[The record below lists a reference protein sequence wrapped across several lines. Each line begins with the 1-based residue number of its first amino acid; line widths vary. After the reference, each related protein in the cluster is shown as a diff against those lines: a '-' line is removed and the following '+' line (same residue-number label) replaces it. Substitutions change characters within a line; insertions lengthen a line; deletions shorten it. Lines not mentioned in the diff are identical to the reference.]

1 MPGAHPRPRWRALG
15 AAVPLAPL
23 ALVVSVMALDCACR
37 IVAVDPPP
45 GDGYRSRFEGLPER
59 TWVGPEFWANR
70 LQDWRIGRGRVEC
83 IEAGAGAALRT
94 LHLVTH
100 RTLFQLD
107 GDERDGSYRA
117 TVRLGALEPDLPLGG
132 DAWAGFLVGVG
143 GEHIDHRLSAQVHGA
158 PAEDGGLLALVD
170 GAGRVALRDMSQAT
184 GRGGLWTI
192 PMNTAD
198 DDVPELAGVRKE
210 GAGFAGCGR
219 GAVDL
224 ELVAGRYDGRTFV
237 TLVARAA
244 SDGAVL
250 STASLDGLPTTLLD
264 GAVALV
270 SHRGPAGGERGF
282 WFERFAL
289 GGDLV
294 KGDPSRA
301 FGPVLCVQY
310 CIDETQPRGGALLS
324 LTAQM
329 PPLGKRDTRT
339 ATLEVAQGGGFEPV
353 GRAELYE
360 DSETF
365 TFRVAGFD
373 TAREA
378 RYRVVYD
385 LVIGENRTR
394 QTTYEG
400 TLRAAPEDGEVVVA
414 DVGCVKHFTGE
425 LRWNDGGLWFPH
437 AEVARAV
444 LAHDPDLVY
453 FSGDQVY
460 EGDLTPPVRQPHT
473 AAMGDYLTR
482 WYRWCWSFRELCRD
496 RPCITVP
503 DDHDVYH
510 GNLWGNAGVRGPE
523 SVQTPDGSVL
533 QLAPQDRGGYT
544 MSPRF
549 VNAVHRTQVSHLPPA
564 HTPDPIGPGISVY
577 HTDVTWGGVSCA
589 VLSDRMFKS
598 SASVLVPE
606 GRVQNGWFRNDTF
619 DPREADVAGAQLLGA
634 RQHAFLDEWAAD
646 WSSDTW
652 VKLALS
658 QTPFANVATLPS
670 GGTEADLPTTPIFDS
685 DVYPVGET
693 LAADCDSGGWPQTA
707 RNEALVRLRRAA
719 ALHLAGDQHLA
730 STIRYGI
737 DAYDDAGYCLTAPAV
752 ANTWPRRW
760 FPSHTGEASTSD
772 TPSDAPR
779 YTGHFLDG
787 FGNRM
792 TVLAVA
798 NPRRTGVEPA
808 ALHDR
813 APGYGIVRLS
823 RADGTATLEAW
834 PRSVD
839 PAAPAAAPYS
849 GWPITVPLAAGD
861 GRRVAAL
868 LPEVALPGARNFVV
882 QVEREVGGGRDAGDV
897 LYTRRVAGSTFA
909 PPVFVQG
916 GRYTVRADPLGPTA
930 GGRWAYEWRGVEPG
944 SGRLT
949 LPAPGPF
956 EPAAEPPAE
965 PATRP
970 LEK

>member
-1 MPGAHPRPRWRALG
+1 MSPAVPRLHSCALG
-15 AAVPLAPL
+15 AALFAVAAVLGP
-23 ALVVSVMALDCACR
+23 ACR
-37 IVAVDPPP
+37 VVAVDPPP
-45 GDGYRSRFEGLPER
+45 GDGFQSRFEGLPER

-70 LQDWRIGRGRVEC
+70 LQDWRVGRGRVEC
-83 IEAGAGAALRT
+83 IESGAAAALRT

-100 RTLFQLD
+100 RTRFQHD
-107 GDERDGSYRA
+107 GAERDGSYRA
-117 TVRLGALEPDLPLGG
+117 KVRLGALERDLPLGA

-143 GEHIDHRLSAQVHGA
+143 GEHVDHRLSAQVHGA

-170 GAGRVALRDMSQAT
+170 GAGRVTLRDMSQPT
-184 GRGGLWTI
+184 GRDGLWTI
-192 PMNTAD
+192 PMNTTGD
-198 DDVPELAGVRKE
+198 EVPELLGVRSE
-210 GAGFAGCGR
+210 GAGFGAR
-219 GAVDL
+219 GSEPVDL
-224 ELVAGRYDGRTFV
+224 EFVAGRYDGRTFV

-244 SDGAVL
+244 SDGVVL
-250 STASLDGLPTTLLD
+250 STASLEGLPTTLLD

-270 SHRGPAGGERGF
+270 SHRGPDGGKHGF
-282 WFERFAL
+282 WFERLAL

-294 KGDPSRA
+294 HGDPTRA

-310 CIDETQPRGGALLS
+310 CIDETQSRGGALLS

-329 PPLGKRDTRT
+329 PPLGPRDTRT
-339 ATLEVAQGGGFEPV
+339 ATLEIAQRGGFEPAA
-353 GRAELYE
+353 RAELYE

-373 TAREA
+373 PTREA
-378 RYRVVYD
+378 RYRVVYE
-385 LVIGENRTR
+385 LVIGENRTMR
-394 QTTYEG
+394 TAYEG
-400 TLRAAPEDGEVVVA
+400 KLRAAPEDGEVIVA
-414 DVGCVKHFTGE
+414 DVGCVKHFTGG
-425 LRWNDGGLWFPH
+425 LRWNERGLWFPH
-437 AEVARAV
+437 TEVARAV

-460 EGDLTPPVRQPHT
+460 EGDLTAPVREPHA

-496 RPCITVP
+496 RPCITIP

-523 SVQTPDGSVL
+523 TVRAPDGTEE
-533 QLAPQDRGGYT
+533 QLSAQDRGGYT

-598 SASVLVPE
+598 SASALVPE
-606 GRVQNGWFRNDTF
+606 GRVRNGWFRNAEF
-619 DPREADVAGAQLLGA
+619 DPREADVAGAELLGA
-634 RQHAFLDEWAAD
+634 RQLEFLDEWAAD
-646 WSSDTW
+646 WSGDAW

-658 QTPFANVATLPS
+658 QTPFNNVATLPK
-670 GGTEADLPTTPIFDS
+670 GGTEADLPTTPILAA
-685 DVYPVGET
+685 DVYPEGET

-707 RNEALVRLRRAA
+707 RNGALVRFRRAA

-737 DAYDDAGYCLTAPAV
+737 DAHDDAGYCLTAPAV

-760 FPSHTGEASTSD
+760 FPPLEGEAPAPDALRTAAS
-772 TPSDAPR
+772 APR
-779 YTGHFLDG
+779 YTGRFVDG

-798 NPRRTGVEPA
+798 NPRLTGVEPR

-813 APGYGIVRLS
+813 VPGYGIVRLS
-823 RADGTATLEAW
+823 RERGTATLEAW
-834 PRSVD
+834 PRHVD
-839 PAAPAAAPYS
+839 PSAPSAAPYF
-849 GWPITVPLAAGD
+849 GWPITVPLEAGD
-861 GRRVAAL
+861 GRPVVAR
-868 LPEVALPGARNFVV
+868 LPELALPGPGSFVV
-882 QVEREVGGGRDAGDV
+882 QVEREVGDGGLPGEV
-897 LYTRRVAGSTFA
+897 LYTRRVRGPTFA
-909 PPVFVQG
+909 PPVFTRG
-916 GRYTVRADPLGPTA
+916 GRYTVRADPVGPAA
-930 GGRWAYEWRGVEPG
+930 GGVWAHAWRGVEPG
-944 SGRLT
+944 PGRLT
-949 LPAPGPF
+949 GSPAG
-956 EPAAEPPAE
+956 
-965 PATRP
+965 P

>member
-1 MPGAHPRPRWRALG
+1 MPGAPLRPRWRALG
-15 AAVPLAPL
+15 AAVPF
-23 ALVVSVMALDCACR
+23 ALVALLDSACR
-37 IVAVDPPP
+37 VVAVDPPL

-70 LQDWRIGRGRVEC
+70 LQDWRIGRRRVEC
-83 IEAGAGAALRT
+83 VEAGAGAALRT

-100 RTLFQLD
+100 RTLFQK
-107 GDERDGSYRA
+107 GGAERDGSYRA
-117 TVRLGALEPDLPLGG
+117 TVRLGALEPELPLGA
-132 DAWAGFLVGVG
+132 DAWAGFLVGAG
-143 GEHIDHRLSAQVHGA
+143 GEHVDHRLSAQVHGA

-170 GAGRVALRDMSQAT
+170 GAGRATFRDMSRAT

-192 PMNTAD
+192 PMNATD
-198 DDVPELAGVRKE
+198 DDVPALEGVRTE
-210 GAGFAGCGR
+210 GAGFGAR
-219 GAVDL
+219 GAEPVDL

-244 SDGAVL
+244 SDSAVL
-250 STASLDGLPTTLLD
+250 STASLEGLPTTLLD

-270 SHRGPAGGERGF
+270 SHRGPEGGKHGF
-282 WFERFAL
+282 WFERLAL

-294 KGDPSRA
+294 NGDPARA

-329 PPLGKRDTRT
+329 PPLGPRDTRT
-339 ATLEVAQGGGFEPV
+339 ATLEVAQGGGFQPV
-353 GRAELYE
+353 ARAELYE

-373 TAREA
+373 TSREA

-385 LVIGENRTR
+385 LVIGENRTER
-394 QTTYEG
+394 RTYEG
-400 TLRAAPEDGEVVVA
+400 ALRSAPEDGEVVVA
-414 DVGCVKHFTGE
+414 DVGCVKHFTDD
-425 LRWNDGGLWFPH
+425 LQWNERGLWFPH

-460 EGDLTPPVRQPHT
+460 EGDLTAPVRAPHV

-482 WYRWCWSFRELCRD
+482 WYRWCWSFREVCRD

-523 SVQTPDGSVL
+523 SVRAPDGAAEEL
-533 QLAPQDRGGYT
+533 GAQDRGGYT
-544 MSPRF
+544 MPPRF

-564 HTPDPIGPGISVY
+564 HTPEPIGPGISVY

-598 SASVLVPE
+598 SASILVPE
-606 GRVQNGWFRNDTF
+606 GRVHNGWFRNVEF
-619 DPREADVAGAQLLGA
+619 DPREADVVGAELLGA
-634 RQHAFLDEWAAD
+634 RQLAFLDEWAAD
-646 WSSDTW
+646 WSGDAW

-658 QTPFANVATLPS
+658 QTPFANVATLPQ
-670 GGTEADLPTTPIFDS
+670 GGTETDLPTTPIFGA
-685 DVYPVGET
+685 DVYPEGET
-693 LAADCDSGGWPQTA
+693 LAADCDSGGWPQSA

-719 ALHLAGDQHLA
+719 ALHVAGDQHLA
-730 STIRYGI
+730 STVRYGI
-737 DAYDDAGYCLTAPAV
+737 DAHDDAGYCLTAPAV
-752 ANTWPRRW
+752 ANSWPRRW
-760 FPSHTGEASTSD
+760 FPPHDGEGNASDALRD
-772 TPSDAPR
+772 TADAPR
-779 YTGHFLDG
+779 YTGRFFDG

-813 APGYGIVRLS
+813 VPGYGIVRLS
-823 RADGTATLEAW
+823 RARGTATLEAW
-834 PRSVD
+834 PRHVD
-839 PAAPAAAPYS
+839 PTAPSAQPYA
-849 GWPITVPLAAGD
+849 GWPITIPLEAGD
-861 GRRVAAL
+861 GRPVAAR
-868 LPEVALPGARNFVV
+868 LPEVVLEGARSFVV
-882 QVEREVGGGRDAGDV
+882 QVEREVGDGGRLGEV
-897 LYTRRVAGSTFA
+897 LYTRRVAGATFA
-909 PPVFVQG
+909 PPVFAGG
-916 GRYTVRADPLGPTA
+916 GRYTVRADPVGPTA
-930 GGRWAYEWRGVEPG
+930 GALWAHEWRGVEPG
-944 SGRLT
+944 QGRLT
-949 LPAPGPF
+949 VAPAMS
-956 EPAAEPPAE
+956 A
-965 PATRP
+965 
-970 LEK
+970 KK

>member
-1 MPGAHPRPRWRALG
+1 MPGAPLRPRWRALG
-15 AAVPLAPL
+15 AAVTL
-23 ALVVSVMALDCACR
+23 ALIVSLDSACR
-37 IVAVDPPP
+37 AVVDPPP

-70 LQDWRIGRGRVEC
+70 LQDWRVGRGRVEC
-83 IEAGAGAALRT
+83 IEADPSAALRT

-100 RTLFQLD
+100 RTLL
-107 GDERDGSYRA
+107 ERDGALREGSYRA
-117 TVRLGALEPDLPLGG
+117 TVRLGALEPDLPLGA

-143 GEHIDHRLSAQVHGA
+143 GEHVDHRLSAQVHGA

-170 GAGRVALRDMSQAT
+170 GAGRVVLRDMSHAT
-184 GRGGLWTI
+184 GRDGLWTI
-192 PMNTAD
+192 PMNTSG
-198 DDVPELAGVRKE
+198 DDVPALAGVRTS
-210 GAGFAGCGR
+210 GAGFGTRAR
-219 GAVDL
+219 EPVDL

-237 TLVARAA
+237 TLAARAA

-250 STASLDGLPTTLLD
+250 STAALEGLPTTLLD

-282 WFERFAL
+282 WFERLTL

-294 KGDPSRA
+294 TVDPTRA

-310 CIDETQPRGGALLS
+310 CIDETQPRGGPLLS

-329 PPLGKRDTRT
+329 PPLGPRDTRT

-353 GRAELYE
+353 ARAELYE

-394 QTTYEG
+394 RTTYEG

-414 DVGCVKHFTGE
+414 DVGCVKHFTGG
-425 LRWNDGGLWFPH
+425 LRWNESGLWFPH

-460 EGDLTPPVRQPHT
+460 EGDLTAAVREPHD
-473 AAMGDYLTR
+473 AALGDYLTR

-523 SVQTPDGSVL
+523 SVPTSDGARE

-564 HTPDPIGPGISVY
+564 HTPDPIGPGIGVY

-606 GRVQNGWFRNDTF
+606 GRVRNGWFRNAEF
-619 DPREADVAGAQLLGA
+619 DPREADVAGAELLGA
-634 RQHAFLDEWAAD
+634 RQLAFLDEWAAD
-646 WSSDTW
+646 WSGDAW

-658 QTPFANVATLPS
+658 QTPFNNVATLPK
-670 GGTEADLPTTPIFDS
+670 GGTEADLPTTPIVGA
-685 DVYPVGET
+685 DVYPEGET
-693 LAADCDSGGWPQTA
+693 LAADCDSGGWPQSA
-707 RNEALVRLRRAA
+707 RNEALVRFRRAA

-737 DAYDDAGYCLTAPAV
+737 DAHDDAGYCLTAPAV

-760 FPSHTGEASTSD
+760 FPPHEGEVHDSA
-772 TPSDAPR
+772 APR
-779 YTGHFLDG
+779 YTGRFLDG

-798 NPRRTGVEPA
+798 NPRLSGVEPA

-813 APGYGIVRLS
+813 VPGYGIVRLS
-823 RADGTATLEAW
+823 RARGTATLEAW
-834 PRSVD
+834 PRYVD
-839 PAAPAAAPYS
+839 PAAPAAAPYA
-849 GWPITVPLAAGD
+849 GWPITVPLEAGD
-861 GRRVAAL
+861 GRTVAAR
-868 LPEVALPGARNFVV
+868 LPELTLAGARSFVV
-882 QVEREVGGGRDAGDV
+882 QVEREVGDGGLPGEV
-897 LYTRRVAGSTFA
+897 LYTRRVTGPSYA
-909 PPVFVQG
+909 PPVFTAR
-916 GRYTVRADPLGPTA
+916 GRYTVRADPRGPAA
-930 GGRWAYEWRGVEPG
+930 GDEWAHEWRGV
-944 SGRLT
+944 
-949 LPAPGPF
+949 APGPGHLTVV
-956 EPAAEPPAE
+956 PAGPAPPAG
-965 PATRP
+965 PV
-970 LEK
+970 EK